1 MQARMR
7 RNGRP
12 NSKSGGIFMKRI
24 LFAGI
29 GTLAALLAGCHSST
43 SEIAAVTGFDPAKYM
58 GTWYEIARL
67 PHSFERGMDYV
78 KAEYTQLENGLIQV
92 VNSGVRNGEG
102 RRIVGKAKLSDPKE
116 IPLQGEL
123 RVSFFGPFYSDY
135 RIIELAPDYSYAVV
149 TGSRKNY
156 LWILS
161 RQPSMPEG
169 QVKEIVGRLAGQG
182 FDTARL
188 EYPRQSPE

>member
-1 MQARMR
+1 
-7 RNGRP
+7 
-12 NSKSGGIFMKRI
+12 MKWN
-24 LFAGI
+24 LFAGV
-29 GTLAALLAGCHSST
+29 GTLAVLLAGCQPAT

-58 GTWYEIARL
+58 GAWYELARL
-67 PHSFERGMDYV
+67 PHSFERGLDYV
-78 KAEYTQLENGLIQV
+78 KAEYTQLENGMIQV

-102 RRIVGKAKLSDPKE
+102 RRIVGKAKLKDPQEK
-116 IPLQGEL
+116 PLRGEL

-161 RQPSMPEG
+161 RQPAMPEEKL
-169 QVKEIVGRLAGQG
+169 KEIVGRLAGQG

-188 EYPRQSPE
+188 EYPRQNAE